1 VTSIL
6 EKLTGQALLCS
17 TCITKV
23 TFVKIEDVECDY
35 GIHTLVQCP
44 NCEELFS
51 IDGPCNAFQNLL
63 ELADYNSGILT
74 NHEIDYYRLSVH
86 SCNLE

>member
-6 EKLTGQALLCS
+6 EKLTGQALFCS
-17 TCITKV
+17 TCNTKV

-63 ELADYNSGILT
+63 ELADSNPSILS
-74 NHEIDYYRLSVH
+74 NIEKEHYRLAVH